1 MQNIKLFFF
10 CQHGLVPPYTHTQV
24 VTHTRAQKLQ
34 DEQEKDAGDA
44 GDDLTTLTE
53 IKEGAKKVT
62 L

>member
-1 MQNIKLFFF
+1 MTIFF
-10 CQHGLVPPYTHTQV
+10 CCHYGLVLPYTHTQV
-24 VTHTRAQKLQ
+24 VTHAHTHAQKLQ